1 MLNFDIPMI
10 YSVEEAK
17 VIAFALRNNHWES
30 DSNGHQRVRDAV
42 NGALE
47 AFFVGELREA
57 HKDSL
62 LEVLNSLKADFG
74 DLNAFSR
81 AVARVKAFRSKNK
94 AWETFSQE

>member
-1 MLNFDIPMI
+1 MLNFDVPVI

-17 VIAFALRNNHWES
+17 IVAFALRNNYWEA
-30 DSNGHQRVRDAV
+30 DSNGNQRVRDAV

-62 LEVLNSLKADFG
+62 LEVLNSLKDNFG

-81 AVARVKAFRSKNK
+81 AVARVKAFRSKNN
-94 AWETFSQE
+94 AWATFSQE